1 MPSCGS
7 PICHSLAIK
16 RGPKYATL
24 ILAAAFILT
33 VVRSFAMLQ
42 MDLET
47 VHIDSELHSLQVY
60 GFYQYLYGNLTTNTH
75 KILKILKNLG
85 GSIHTLYTKLTVRYG
100 NYMQNTEKS
109 GYNYYTEM

>member
-1 MPSCGS
+1 MYLVSCLCFESATCTAMPSCGS

-42 MDLET
+42 VDLET
-47 VHIDSELHSLQVY
+47 VHVDSELHSLQVY
-60 GFYQYLYGNLTTNTH
+60 GFT
-75 KILKILKNLG
+75 
-85 GSIHTLYTKLTVRYG
+85 SI
-100 NYMQNTEKS
+100 
-109 GYNYYTEM
+109 YTEI